1 MALGATRVEENAYKI
16 GRATAMELAAVGI
29 NWLFA
34 PVLDVV
40 NEQDGTGPSVR
51 SFGDDP
57 QHVGRFGQ
65 TFSQGLRTG
74 GITSCAKHFPGAAT
88 AALSQGG
95 SREELDDTKFIP
107 FRRIVSLGIDSVRLS
122 SSLWLQNPKD
132 LSFAKYMVHDVLRRQ
147 IGYDGVVL
155 GPCTEMPCFREN
167 SNIAQAT
174 VSALNTGCDILMV
187 LHSANTQKKAIE
199 AVYDA
204 LQRREVPV
212 EGILRSSERISL
224 LKEHNLRWRLALNPN
239 PKSLPSLMHDH
250 QILARKVYEAAITVV
265 RDENSL
271 LPLSVNLK
279 KTDTVLLL
287 TPVVRPLHPTPHGE
301 SPTDP
306 FEPFGRALARQHPR
320 IGHAPYTIQGLTQL
334 HVDLINRAAAV
345 IFVTVNA
352 LQTPQQRYQ
361 IKRAEEVKSMCG
373 LKPFVAVAGCD
384 PADLLGSGS
393 FGTYICTY
401 EYSQV
406 ALETAAAVIFGE
418 RHAPG
423 ILPVARP
430 GAPVRRQQRRW
441 LVEVWEKRK
450 DLYASAD
457 LWKDCLGR
465 KWPLDA
471 STLSTLLDR
480 PGYSK
485 HFVVRNPVTGDL
497 LGLAATYT
505 IILSSSQSI
514 GSLALLM
521 VSPTHRNLGI
531 GLSLHEVAVRHLSNT
546 HGVVS
551 IQLGSIFPRLFP
563 GLPVNIPDD
572 DSDWFAHRG
581 WKFGERYVF
590 DLFMDIDNWLPPD
603 TILRPMEAKGVSFS
617 RCTPEQFNA
626 LIEFEHRNFGDYPGW
641 VEKYQTLKDTEG
653 KLL

>member
-1 MALGATRVEENAYKI
+1 MTLGATRVETYAYNVGK
-16 GRATAMELAAVGI
+16 ATAMELIAVGI
-29 NWLFA
+29 NWVFA

-40 NEQDGTGPSVR
+40 NEKDGTGPSVR

-65 TFSQGLRTG
+65 SFSEGLRAG

-88 AALSQGG
+88 AALSKGWT
-95 SREELDDTKFIP
+95 REELDGTEFIP
-107 FRRIVSLGIDSVRLS
+107 FRKAVSLGLDSVRLS
-122 SSLWLQNPKD
+122 SSLWSQYPND
-132 LSFAKYMVHDVLRRQ
+132 LSYAKYMVYDVLRRQ
-147 IGYDGVVL
+147 MGYEGVVL
-155 GPCTEMPCFREN
+155 GPCTEMPCFRDN

-174 VSALNTGCDILMV
+174 IAALSAGCDIIMV
-187 LHSANTQKKAIE
+187 LHSTSTQKKAIK

-204 LQRREVPV
+204 LQRCEVPV
-212 EGILRSSERISL
+212 EEIRRSFERISS
-224 LKEHNLRWRLALNPN
+224 LKDHSLSWRNPN

-265 RDENSL
+265 RDDNCL
-271 LPLSVNLK
+271 LPLSSKLE

-287 TPVVRPLHPTPHGE
+287 TPVVRPLHPTPPGK

-306 FEPFGRALARQHPR
+306 FEPFGRALARYHSR
-320 IGHAPYTIQGLTQL
+320 IGHAPYTIQGLAQL
-334 HVDLINRAAAV
+334 HDSLIRRAAAV

-352 LQTPQQRYQ
+352 LQTPQQDYQ
-361 IKRAEEVKSMCG
+361 IKMAEAVQSMCG
-373 LKPFVAVAGCD
+373 TKPFIAVAGCD
-384 PADLLGSGS
+384 PTDLLKIRA
-393 FGTYICTY
+393 FGTYLCTY
-401 EYSQV
+401 EYSQA

-423 ILPVARP
+423 ILPIGRP
-430 GAPVRRQQRRW
+430 GEPVRRQQKHW
-441 LVEVWEKRK
+441 YVDVWEKRK

-485 HFVVRNPVTGDL
+485 HFVVKNPVTGEL

-505 IILSSSQSI
+505 IMLNSNQSI

-521 VSPTHRNLGI
+521 VRPTHRNLGI
-531 GLSLHEVAVRHLSNT
+531 GLSLHDVAVRYLSNT
-546 HGVVS
+546 QGIQS

-563 GLPVNIPDD
+563 GLPVNIPAD
-572 DSDWFAHRG
+572 DSAWFAHRG
-581 WKFGERYVF
+581 WKFEKRYVY

-603 TILRPMEAKGVSFS
+603 IILRPMDAKGVSFS
-617 RCTPEQFNA
+617 RCTPEQFDS
-626 LIEFEHRNFGDYPGW
+626 LIDFELRNFGSYPGW
-641 VEKYQTLKDTEG
+641 VEKYQTLKDTDG
-653 KLL
+653 KLS